1 MPRCSNCGRL
11 NPDVATFCQ
20 DCGTHLES
28 KAGGE
33 AEVGTGSAPVGVPGA
48 DSGPGQGQ
56 PPPSGSGPE
65 GAGRASADEGQGR
78 CSACGTSNPVG
89 MIFCRQC
96 GGRLPDNG
104 EASPAPSIACPS
116 CGRSTPSGFNFCQH
130 CGFRLADGDAPE
142 PAAPPTPPSGIPVS
156 TASEPLPSTPTNR
169 PRPTGRS
176 RTPSMGVAPVAPVP
190 SVVSP
195 VAPQRHGSEG
205 TPVAP
210 ASPVMTSSGY
220 RGGAAQATPMSIPN
234 AVAGTIARDRSPAS
248 GFSSGRPTEA
258 PPFKLVSVNRD
269 GSDGVTFPVVGER
282 LDIGRR
288 TGTLLFEDDGYLSDR
303 HVRLERRN
311 GDYYLVDLD
320 SLNGVYVRIREKE
333 ELRDG
338 IRALVGMEV
347 LRFELISEQERDPA
361 PAVEH
366 GVLVFGTPPKLPWAR
381 LRQVTT
387 AGICRD
393 VFHLYRAEVVVGRES
408 GDIVFSDDD
417 FMSRMHA
424 AIRNE
429 GGKAWLVDL
438 NSSNGTYIQVYKERL
453 LRPGDFI
460 RLGDQLL
467 RYEAV

>member
-20 DCGTHLES
+20 DCGTRLES
-28 KAGGE
+28 RAGGE
-33 AEVGTGSAPVGVPGA
+33 ADAMGSGPAGVPGA
-48 DSGPGQGQ
+48 AQSQESA
-56 PPPSGSGPE
+56 SGSGPE
-65 GAGRASADEGQGR
+65 AAEQASSGGGHAL
-78 CSACGTSNPVG
+78 CSACGTSNPPG

-96 GGRLPDNG
+96 GGRLPKDG
-104 EASPAPSIACPS
+104 QATPQPSIACPS

-130 CGFRLADGDAPE
+130 CGYRLADSDMPAP
-142 PAAPPTPPSGIPVS
+142 ASPPTPPSGMPVS
-156 TASEPLPSTPTNR
+156 TASEPLPTTPTNR

-176 RTPSMGVAPVAPVP
+176 RTPSMGVGPVAPVP

-195 VAPQRHGSEG
+195 VAPRPFGSEG
-205 TPVAP
+205 TPVMPAAP
-210 ASPVMTSSGY
+210 VLTSSGY
-220 RGGAAQATPMSIPN
+220 TGGAQATPMSIPN
-234 AVAGTIARDRSPAS
+234 AVAGTIAQDRSPS
-248 GFSSGRPTEA
+248 GGLPTGSPTEA

-453 LRPGDFI
+453 LQPGDFI